1 MASGATTD
9 RTNRQTT
16 HATPLAAVSVVA
28 AMTNARVCDRFQVLL
43 DFDGLLI
50 DMEPFAFELGT
61 PPGRDRWS
69 RFLAHTAEAA
79 PIVEG
84 IDLVAALRR
93 IQWRYS
99 ISTTRPAALQAVH
112 PAPGKTFV
120 DHRPSIRSWTR
131 AHLPLQPTNV
141 FLRRKAGAA
150 EACKTEHFFTTATAL
165 PKRQMAALFV
175 DDEPAIVDALAEE
188 LPALHISDLA
198 GLSDADLAATLHYSA
213 AAAEPLHRR
222 HADQVAAAPG

>member
-1 MASGATTD
+1 
-9 RTNRQTT
+9 
-16 HATPLAAVSVVA
+16 
-28 AMTNARVCDRFQVLL
+28 MTNARVCDRFQVLL

-61 PPGRDRWS
+61 SGRDRWS

-84 IDLVAALRR
+84 VELVAALRR
-93 IQWRYS
+93 IRWRYS
-99 ISTTRPAALQAVH
+99 ISTTRPAAVRAVQ
-112 PAPGKTFV
+112 PTPPKTFV

-131 AHLPLQPTNV
+131 THLPLQPTNI
-141 FLRRKAGAA
+141 FLRRGAGAA

-175 DDEPAIVDALAEE
+175 DDEPAVVDALAEE

-198 GLSDADLAATLHYSA
+198 GLSDADLTARLHYSA
-213 AAAEPLHRR
+213 AAAEPLHRN
-222 HADQVAAAPG
+222 HAEQVAALR